1 MASAHDFAFRTLGG
15 EPFPLKDLAGKPL
28 LVVNT
33 ASKCGFTPQYRGL
46 EDVWTE
52 YRARGLMVI
61 GVPSNDF
68 GSQEPG
74 SEAEIGAF
82 CEQNYGVDFPLT
94 GKVHVRGAQ
103 AHPFFKW
110 IGEQGGFMAKPKWN
124 FFKYVIGKDGGFV
137 TWFSSLTPPSAVSVR
152 RAIEGAL

>member
-137 TWFSSLTPPSAVSVR
+137 TWFSSLTPPSAASVR